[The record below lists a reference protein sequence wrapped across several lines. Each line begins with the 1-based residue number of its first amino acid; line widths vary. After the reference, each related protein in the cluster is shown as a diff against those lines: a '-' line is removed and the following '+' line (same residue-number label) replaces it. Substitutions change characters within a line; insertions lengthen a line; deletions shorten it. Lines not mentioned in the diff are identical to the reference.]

1 MIFQDNYTHIKIVYK
16 KYNRYNI
23 MNIEVKVTA
32 GAKSNSFKFENGAYS
47 IRIMAKAIDG
57 KANKAI
63 IEFLADELNIK
74 KKDIEILKGEK
85 SSKKIIAINI
95 EENKLKEYF
104 SKN

>member
-1 MIFQDNYTHIKIVYK
+1 
-16 KYNRYNI
+16 

-74 KKDIEILKGEK
+74 KKDIDILKGEK

-95 EENKLKEYF
+95 DEKNLQKYLNK
-104 SKN
+104 

>member
-1 MIFQDNYTHIKIVYK
+1 
-16 KYNRYNI
+16 
-23 MNIEVKVTA
+23 MNIEIKVTA

-63 IEFLADELNIK
+63 IDFLADELNIK
-74 KKDIEILKGEK
+74 KRDVEILKGEK

-95 EENKLKEYF
+95 DDKSLKEYF
-104 SKN
+104 NK

>member
-1 MIFQDNYTHIKIVYK
+1 
-16 KYNRYNI
+16 
-23 MNIEVKVTA
+23 MNLEVKVTA

-63 IEFLADELNIK
+63 IDFLADELNLK
-74 KKDIEILKGEK
+74 KRDVEILKGEK

-95 EENKLKEYF
+95 DDKSLKEYF
-104 SKN
+104 NK

>member
-74 KKDIEILKGEK
+74 KKDINILKGEK